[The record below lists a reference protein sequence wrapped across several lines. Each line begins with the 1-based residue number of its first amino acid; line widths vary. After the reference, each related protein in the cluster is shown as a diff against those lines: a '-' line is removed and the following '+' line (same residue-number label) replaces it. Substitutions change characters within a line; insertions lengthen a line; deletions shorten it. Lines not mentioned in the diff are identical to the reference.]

1 MIMMEDKIVLMDE
14 NNQEKEYKLLAIIDK
29 EDKYIIYTDL
39 NNLDI
44 TNNLYVVKVKE
55 LNNNT
60 LTIPITDDE
69 WNMINEEYLSIIK

>member
-1 MIMMEDKIVLMDE
+1 MIMMEDKIILLDE

-39 NNLDI
+39 DNLDI
-44 TNNLYVVKVKE
+44 TNNLYVVKIKE

-60 LTIPITDDE
+60 SIIPITDEE
-69 WNMINEEYLSIIK
+69 WNMINEEYSSIIK

>member
-1 MIMMEDKIVLMDE
+1 MMEDKIVLMDE